1 MVNPKDQ
8 LHSTSPI
15 SIPFSDTQAS
25 HSANGYSSK
34 ALDNDSVHVNYHDLP
49 SELSA
54 QSSTSSEYQQPSSI
68 SNQTSKQAVVNK
80 TRLLGDSVLIKRL
93 HQLANKL
100 ANKTLSVL
108 IQGDSGT
115 GKEVL
120 ARYIHQQSTRG
131 NQPFHAINCAAIPD
145 TMLESLLFG
154 FEKGVFTG
162 AHKTHLGKFEQAN
175 GSTLLLDEISEMP
188 LDLQAKLLRVLQ
200 EKEVER
206 LGAVRPESIDVRVIA
221 TCNKS
226 LIQCVKNGT
235 FREDLYFRLSVFP
248 LVIPTLRQ
256 RPEDIPLL
264 SSYFITRYGNETSF
278 IHQKAVSL
286 LMQYHWPGNIREL
299 ENVIQRAL
307 LLCDDK
313 LILPEHI
320 CFDDVSFTQTEEEVG
335 AGLEVNIKEDGAGQQ
350 LNTLQQVI
358 DETQNMS
365 QSLLLAERKLIIEAV
380 HSSGSKK
387 AAASKLG
394 ISPRTLRYKIA
405 KLKEQGISVGDKNSM
420 TEGEPHV
427 E

>member
-1 MVNPKDQ
+1 MVNPQDR
-8 LHSTSPI
+8 LNSMPPI
-15 SIPFSDTQAS
+15 SVPLTDTQADTLHSLGAYSEVNDEKS
-25 HSANGYSSK
+25 HRKHSDQVK
-34 ALDNDSVHVNYHDLP
+34 
-49 SELSA
+49 
-54 QSSTSSEYQQPSSI
+54 QPL
-68 SNQTSKQAVVNK
+68 NKQ
-80 TRLLGDSVLIKRL
+80 TRLLGDSAIMKRL
-93 HQLANKL
+93 YQLANKL
-100 ANKTLSVL
+100 ANKNLSVL

-120 ARYIHQQSTRG
+120 ARYIHQQSPRG
-131 NQPFHAINCAAIPD
+131 NKTFHAINCAAIPD

-162 AHKTHLGKFEQAN
+162 AHKTHLGKFEQAH

-226 LIQCVKNGT
+226 LIQCVKEGR

-248 LVIPTLRQ
+248 LVIPTLSQ
-256 RPEDIPLL
+256 RSEDIPLL
-264 SSYFITRYGNETSF
+264 CSYFITRYGKESSF
-278 IHQKAVSL
+278 IHQDAVSL
-286 LMQYHWPGNIREL
+286 LMHYHWPGNIREL
-299 ENVIQRAL
+299 ENVIQRGL
-307 LLCDDK
+307 LLCDDQ

-320 CFDDVSFTQTEEEVG
+320 CFDDVSFIKTDEPSTVSSAALDTAAAALVGSADECVENVQTSTT
-335 AGLEVNIKEDGAGQQ
+335 QQ
-350 LNTLQQVI
+350 LSTLQQVI

-365 QSLLLAERKLIIEAV
+365 QSLLLAERELIIEAIN
-380 HSSGSKK
+380 SSASKK

-394 ISPRTLRYKIA
+394 ISPRTLRYKLA
-405 KLKEQGISVGDKNSM
+405 KFKEQGVCIDAKAAITQG
-420 TEGEPHV
+420 GPYV

>member
-1 MVNPKDQ
+1 MQEP
-8 LHSTSPI
+8 PI
-15 SIPFSDTQAS
+15 SLHHNTVNTKAIAASTQAVKK
-25 HSANGYSSK
+25 N
-34 ALDNDSVHVNYHDLP
+34 
-49 SELSA
+49 
-54 QSSTSSEYQQPSSI
+54 I
-68 SNQTSKQAVVNK
+68 
-80 TRLLGDSVLIKRL
+80 LLGESALIKRL
-93 HQLANKL
+93 QQLANKL
-100 ANKTLSVL
+100 ANKDISVL

-120 ARYIHQQSTRG
+120 ARYIHQQSSRADQT
-131 NQPFHAINCAAIPD
+131 FHAINCAAIPD

-162 AHKTHLGKFEQAN
+162 AHKTHLGKFEQAH

-188 LDLQAKLLRVLQ
+188 LDLQAKLLRILQ

-206 LGAVRPESIDVRVIA
+206 LGGLKPEAIDVRVIA

-226 LIQCVKNGT
+226 LIECVKKGT

-248 LVIPTLRQ
+248 LVIPQLRQ

-264 SSYFITRYGNETSF
+264 SSYFITRYGSEQSF
-278 IHQKAVSL
+278 IQQEAVQL
-286 LMQYHWPGNIREL
+286 LMQYHWPGNVREL

-307 LLCDDK
+307 LLCDDQ

-320 CFDDVSFTQTEEEVG
+320 CFDDVSFINEASQPDSMGDYLADADEANQQNQPQESIQPVNHYEPEEK
-335 AGLEVNIKEDGAGQQ
+335 LE
-350 LNTLQQVI
+350 TLQQII

-365 QSLLLAERKLIIEAV
+365 QSLLIAERQLIMEAIKT
-380 HSSGSKK
+380 SRSKK

-394 ISPRTLRYKIA
+394 ISPRTLRYKLA
-405 KLKEQGISVGDKNSM
+405 KLKEQGLCIEAEQSM
-420 TEGEPHV
+420 TLGGPYV